1 MAQCLRISFVC
12 DVPRAFLQDT
22 VQKNAK
28 KLGLEGTAQVDDRRV
43 LVVICGFRDS
53 IDQFVDLV
61 HKDIIQQGAEAIEIE
76 PFIKE
81 KDYRGVF
88 RVIE

>member
-1 MAQCLRISFVC
+1 MH
-12 DVPRAFLQDT
+12 DVI
-22 VQKNAK
+22 QKHART
-28 KLGLEGTAQVDDRRV
+28 LAIEGTVAIEEKDTIKII
-43 LVVICGFRDS
+43 ICGQKEA
-53 IDQFVDLV
+53 IDKFVDAL
-61 HKDIIQQGAEAIEIE
+61 HKELAKISPKNLEIE